1 MDLKD
6 AIFTRKIMI
15 NHLHSTGERRPPA
28 ARGSPLALPDADAV
42 THLSADHSTNDLR
55 ESCGDGGWPY
65 LKPLKLVEKSTPW
78 DLATKKQ
85 RFN

>member
-1 MDLKD
+1 
-6 AIFTRKIMI
+6 MI
-15 NHLHSTGERRPPA
+15 NHLQWAGEPRPPA
-28 ARGSPLALPDADAV
+28 ARGSPGSPLALPDADAV

-85 RFN
+85 RFD